1 MRAGFLAVIFT
12 NELFCER
19 ARHPLRNIHQ
29 EPEMKIPDSNE
40 RGGILSALLLS
51 GFVVACLAL
60 AGVVYLARNVH
71 VTSSSNHY
79 GGDNVSIDTPVGH
92 LSIHAHDTPGGIPSD
107 VPIYPGATVRRDS
120 GGGAVF
126 QWDSNDGKDHG
137 LSVSATEMFT
147 PDPVSKVLDFY
158 RAQLPNWI
166 VVSEHDGATRF
177 ELHEGGYKRIIA
189 IHGKFDGTHI
199 GVASVGE
206 PASN

>member
-1 MRAGFLAVIFT
+1 
-12 NELFCER
+12 
-19 ARHPLRNIHQ
+19 
-29 EPEMKIPDSNE
+29 MKIPDSHE
-40 RGGILSALLLS
+40 QGGILSGLLIS
-51 GFVVACLAL
+51 GFVVVCLAV
-60 AGVVYLARNVH
+60 AGLVYVARNVR

-79 GGDNVSIDTPVGH
+79 GGDNVSIDTPAGR
-92 LSIHAHDTPGGIPSD
+92 LSIHAHDQPDGIPPD
-107 VPIYPGATVRRDS
+107 VPIYPGASVRRDS

-137 LSVSATEMFT
+137 FSVSATEMFT

-158 RAQLPNWI
+158 RTQLPDWI
-166 VVSEHDGATRF
+166 VVTEHEGTTRF
-177 ELHEGGYKRIIA
+177 ERHEGGYKRIIA